1 MLGFSKVFAL
11 TLLFVTAIAFYFK
24 SFRVFVNLMLVVI
37 VFRVIWRL
45 MIR

>member
-11 TLLFVTAIAFYFK
+11 TLLFVIALAFYFK
-24 SFRVFVNLMLVVI
+24 SIRVFVNLMLVVI
-37 VFRVIWRL
+37 VIRIIWRF